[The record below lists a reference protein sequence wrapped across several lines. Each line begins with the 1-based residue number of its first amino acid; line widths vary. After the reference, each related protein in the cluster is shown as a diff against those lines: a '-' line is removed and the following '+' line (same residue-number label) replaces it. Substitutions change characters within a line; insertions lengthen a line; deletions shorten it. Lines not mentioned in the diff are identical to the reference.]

1 MKVRNLISAFA
12 LCALALGFTACDD
25 DDKIVQGIGN
35 ELYARETLS
44 LAADAEQTLNI
55 KAPSQPTLTADAE
68 WLHVSAAA
76 LKPGTTSIY
85 TATVQ
90 ADLTPAAQS
99 REAKITVTCGADSK
113 IVTVTQHAGEVL
125 NIISVEPSATLNP
138 AGGKLT
144 VTYTATSPVT
154 VTVPEWMTYTV
165 NDDNTALTVSYI
177 GNTGAER
184 TGEIVIAINDDVRE
198 TITVTQ
204 GTSDALAGKTAKE
217 IIASMYAGINIGNTL
232 EAPGGETAWVKTKVN
247 QAYIN
252 GLLEQGFNAV
262 RIPCAWDSHVSDPA
276 TNTIDPAWLDRV
288 DEVVGYIVGNGMYA
302 VLNIHWDGGWLE
314 NTVKDGYNEAVNKKQ
329 HDYWKQIAE
338 KLNHYDQHL
347 LFAAMNEPNHSSDT
361 STDAIMRYQQTML
374 DVVRATGGNN
384 VDRVLLMQG
393 PNTNIDITTAGRFHM
408 PDDVVADRLGVEVH
422 YYDTYQFNMMEEDAN
437 WGKMH
442 YYWGAANLIPGSD
455 RNSNHDEADVRAS
468 MQKMKTAFADK
479 GIPGIIGEYCVC
491 ANRENYKDIDADRWR
506 ASVRLWNK
514 AVTREAKNA
523 GMAPFFWETG
533 GDIDRTNGKPTRT
546 IQLDGLFEGAAEGKY
561 PF

>member
-1 MKVRNLISAFA
+1 MQFKHLILAGM
-12 LCALALGFTACDD
+12 LALGFAACS
-25 DDKIVQGIGN
+25 DDKDEPGPVWGDGITVKS
-35 ELYARETLS
+35 EVS
-44 LAADAEQTLNI
+44 LNGANAQTLNI
-55 KAPSQPTLTADAE
+55 KAPSVPTVTADAA
-68 WLHVSAAA
+68 WLHIGAPEAKAAGIYAVSLQADINPAGE
-76 LKPGTTSIY
+76 PR
-85 TATVQ
+85 TAT
-90 ADLTPAAQS
+90 LS
-99 REAKITVTCGADSK
+99 ITAGQHKAT
-113 IVTVTQHAGEVL
+113 VTVTQHAGEVL

-154 VTVPEWMTYTV
+154 VAVPEWMTYNV
-165 NDDNTALTVSYI
+165 NDDNTALTVSYT

-198 TITVTQ
+198 IITVTQ
-204 GTSDALAGKTAKE
+204 GTADALAGKTAKE
-217 IIASMYAGINIGNTL
+217 IIAAMYAGVNIGNTL
-232 EAPGGETAWVKTKVN
+232 EAPGSETAWVKTKVS
-247 QAYIN
+247 QEYIN

-262 RIPCAWDSHVSDPA
+262 RIPCAWDSHVSDAA

-314 NTVKDGYNEAVNKKQ
+314 NTVKDGYDEAVNKKQ

-347 LFAAMNEPNHSSDT
+347 LFAAMNEPNHSSDV

-384 VDRVLLMQG
+384 ADRVLLMQG

-422 YYDTYQFNMMEEDAN
+422 YYDTYQFNMMEEDAS

-442 YYWGAANLIPGSD
+442 YYWGAANLLPGSD

-533 GDIDRTNGKPTRT
+533 GDINRTNGKPTRT
-546 IQLDGLFEGAAEGKY
+546 LQLDGLFEGAAEGKY